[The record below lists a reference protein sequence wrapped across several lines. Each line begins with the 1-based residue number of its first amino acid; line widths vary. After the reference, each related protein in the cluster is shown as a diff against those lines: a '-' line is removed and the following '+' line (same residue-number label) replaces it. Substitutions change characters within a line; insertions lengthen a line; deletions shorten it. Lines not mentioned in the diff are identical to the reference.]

1 MQSIQNNQYL
11 VIEEIKIRQLKL
23 DFLKIWFSICT
34 KINWTT
40 SCYDNEKGILL
51 QIILDDRSIYSAPV
65 FDVLYFVMF
74 GLSFIS
80 SLMLQVG
87 GGVKGVGRV
96 TMFSY
101 L

>member
-1 MQSIQNNQYL
+1 M
-11 VIEEIKIRQLKL
+11 
-23 DFLKIWFSICT
+23 
-34 KINWTT
+34 
-40 SCYDNEKGILL
+40 
-51 QIILDDRSIYSAPV
+51 ILDDRSIYSAPV